1 MNDQI
6 TRELLFEAVDRALG
20 DLEAD
25 DEETMAKLIDLLM
38 VVIEN
43 ETGISTLSK
52 ILLRVEIYLAVPHGD
67 DSRYNYYGAIMEVL
81 ESKLTSLKPW
91 IESAILF
98 GIEGRFSENMDK
110 VASADP
116 APLLRFRNRLRRL
129 ANEIDRHLP
138 DPSEK

>member
-6 TRELLFEAVDRALG
+6 TREILFEAVDPALG
-20 DLEAD
+20 DLVAD

-38 VVIEN
+38 VVIKN

-52 ILLRVEIYLAVPHGD
+52 ILLRVEINLAVPKGD
-67 DSRYNYYGAIMEVL
+67 GSRYNYYGAIMETL
-81 ESKLTSLKPW
+81 EGKLTSLKPW

-98 GIEGRFSENMDK
+98 GIEGFPENMDK

-116 APLLRFRNRLRRL
+116 APLLRFRDRLRRL
-129 ANEIDRHLP
+129 ANEIDCHIA
-138 DPSEK
+138 

>member
-1 MNDQI
+1 MVDQI
-6 TRELLFEAVDRALG
+6 TREILFGAVDEALG
-20 DLEAD
+20 DLVAD
-25 DEETMAKLIDLLM
+25 DEETMTKLIDLLV

-43 ETGISTLSK
+43 GTGISALSE

-67 DSRYNYYGAIMEVL
+67 DSRYNYYGAIMETL

-98 GIEGRFSENMDK
+98 GIEGFPENMDK

-116 APLLRFRNRLRRL
+116 APLLRFRDRLRKL
-129 ANEIDRHLP
+129 ANEIDRHIA
-138 DPSEK
+138 